1 METLDQIQN
10 TPTSD
15 EKNIA
20 LLCHIGTFF
29 GGFILPLVVFLIKK
43 DESKFVAEHAKESL
57 NFQISMFIYFIGS
70 FMLAFIFIGF
80 ILMFALGVM
89 ALITVIL
96 ATIAASKGEFYK
108 YPLCIRLIK

>member
-1 METLDQIQN
+1 METLDQENII
-10 TPTSD
+10 PTSD

-29 GGFILPLVVFLIKK
+29 GGFILPLIVYLIKK

-57 NFQISMFIYFIGS
+57 NFQISMFIYLMAS
-70 FMLAFIFIGF
+70 FVLAFIFIGF
-80 ILMFALGVM
+80 IMMFALGVL

-96 ATIAASKGEFYK
+96 ATIAASKGEYYK